1 MAKKLFLTLVSVV
14 FLVFMLSGCGDKKE
28 EDKTDTG
35 DTVTDSDGADTG
47 DSGSVPDADNI
58 DTGDTG
64 TVTDDDNANPAA
76 WEIKYEKADES
87 AEKVSED
94 IVKANN
100 RLGMEIFS
108 RLAKKEGAKNIM
120 ISPLSIA
127 IAMAMTANGAV
138 DEALDEM
145 KEVLGFGNMKMPD
158 VNKQFSLLIASL
170 VEADKD
176 MALEI
181 ADSLWL
187 DDAFAP
193 AVKADF
199 ISVLEDFYSAA
210 LFTEDF
216 SDPATVG
223 KINSWVSE
231 KTHEK
236 IDKIID
242 EIGANTVMY
251 IINAVYF
258 KAAWTKAFDK
268 NYTYNGRFSLS
279 DGSKKET
286 EMMYAG
292 GDTYEFRIDDENK
305 YSVVRIPYGRG
316 VFAFYAVVPSGKIG
330 DFISETA
337 DKEIGSWFENLRKS
351 WDFELEIPKFRF
363 AYEKSLKETFIAL
376 GIGQIFDGGLEN
388 ISSDVENLYISEI
401 FHKTFI
407 EIDEE
412 GTEAA
417 AVTAESG
424 DTGGDYTPP
433 QIFAKQPFVFVIRDE
448 RTGSILFIG
457 KVEDPTVE

>member
-1 MAKKLFLTLVSVV
+1 
-14 FLVFMLSGCGDKKE
+14 
-28 EDKTDTG
+28 
-35 DTVTDSDGADTG
+35 
-47 DSGSVPDADNI
+47 
-58 DTGDTG
+58 
-64 TVTDDDNANPAA
+64 
-76 WEIKYEKADES
+76 
-87 AEKVSED
+87 
-94 IVKANN
+94 
-100 RLGMEIFS
+100 
-108 RLAKKEGAKNIM
+108 
-120 ISPLSIA
+120 
-127 IAMAMTANGAV
+127 
-138 DEALDEM
+138 M

-351 WDFELEIPKFRF
+351 WDFELEIPKYRF